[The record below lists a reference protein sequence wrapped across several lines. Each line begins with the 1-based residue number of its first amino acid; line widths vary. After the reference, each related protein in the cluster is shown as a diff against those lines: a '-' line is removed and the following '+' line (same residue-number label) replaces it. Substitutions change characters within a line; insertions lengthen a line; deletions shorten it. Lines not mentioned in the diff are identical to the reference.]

1 MPEPPRKV
9 NLVAEQSLSQAHM
22 HLALDERDQALAMAR
37 KALAEEPG
45 FPAAAI
51 LAAYLAAA
59 AETNPRELRALL
71 SMIDKA
77 LGREPSCRRGNFY
90 RAELRKRLGDHKG
103 AVEDLRLA
111 VRNDPDDAE
120 AARELR
126 VYERKIEA
134 GTVKLD
140 GEAEAPKSIRFLDR
154 LRGK

>member
-9 NLVAEQSLSQAHM
+9 NLAAEQSLSQAHM

-45 FPAAAI
+45 LPAAAI
-51 LAAYLAAA
+51 LAAYLASA

-71 SMIDKA
+71 SMIEKA
-77 LGREPSCRRGNFY
+77 LGREPSCRRGYFY

-103 AVEDLRLA
+103 AVDDLRTA
-111 VRNDPDDAE
+111 IRNDPDDAE
-120 AARELR
+120 AVRELR
-126 VYERKIEA
+126 AYERKIESGA
-134 GTVKLD
+134 LKLD